1 MQQRTNSLYSNK
13 IKHNLIYLTQQ
24 DLRKDKVTSVLSVI
38 VFFNL
43 TLCKITTLIMKIK
56 MSLILFF
63 LSALV
68 NNADAQIRGVLID
81 VETRQPIDGVAIYT
95 NTNKKFFSDKNGHFF
110 ISDPN
115 ATSLTLT
122 HNSYVR
128 RNMEIKNIKD
138 STFLIPKAITINTVV
153 ITAKAPR
160 IGFSTSKIVSDLFND
175 PLTTPKGPSGIDLL
189 SIFEKSRSKVRK
201 SVMRRAHEAVKKY

>member
-1 MQQRTNSLYSNK
+1 MHSMQQRTNSLYSNK

-95 NTNKKFFSDKNGHFF
+95 NTNKNSFLIKTD
-110 ISDPN
+110 
-115 ATSLTLT
+115 TSL
-122 HNSYVR
+122 
-128 RNMEIKNIKD
+128 
-138 STFLIPKAITINTVV
+138 FLIRMLLALLLLI
-153 ITAKAPR
+153 
-160 IGFSTSKIVSDLFND
+160 IVMLEEIW
-175 PLTTPKGPSGIDLL
+175 K
-189 SIFEKSRSKVRK
+189 
-201 SVMRRAHEAVKKY
+201 

>member
-1 MQQRTNSLYSNK
+1 MQQRTNFLYSNK

-56 MSLILFF
+56 KSLILFF

-95 NTNKKFFSDKNGHFF
+95 NTNKKFFSDKN
-110 ISDPN
+110 
-115 ATSLTLT
+115 
-122 HNSYVR
+122 
-128 RNMEIKNIKD
+128 E
-138 STFLIPKAITINTVV
+138 
-153 ITAKAPR
+153 
-160 IGFSTSKIVSDLFND
+160 
-175 PLTTPKGPSGIDLL
+175 
-189 SIFEKSRSKVRK
+189 
-201 SVMRRAHEAVKKY
+201 

>member
-1 MQQRTNSLYSNK
+1 MHQRTNSLYSNK

-56 MSLILFF
+56 KSLILFF

-81 VETRQPIDGVAIYT
+81 VETRQPIDGVASIQIRI
-95 NTNKKFFSDKNGHFF
+95 KNSFL
-110 ISDPN
+110 IKTD
-115 ATSLTLT
+115 TSL
-122 HNSYVR
+122 
-128 RNMEIKNIKD
+128 
-138 STFLIPKAITINTVV
+138 FLIRMLLALLLLI
-153 ITAKAPR
+153 
-160 IGFSTSKIVSDLFND
+160 IVMLEEIW
-175 PLTTPKGPSGIDLL
+175 K
-189 SIFEKSRSKVRK
+189 
-201 SVMRRAHEAVKKY
+201 